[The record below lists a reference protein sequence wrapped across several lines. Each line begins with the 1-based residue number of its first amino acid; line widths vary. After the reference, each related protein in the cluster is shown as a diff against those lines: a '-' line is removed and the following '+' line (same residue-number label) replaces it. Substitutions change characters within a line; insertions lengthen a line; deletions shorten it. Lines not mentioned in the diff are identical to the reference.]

1 MSKVNKVMITTDGS
15 VFDGKGGYG
24 YIVRDDENNR
34 TLARAK
40 GGVKIDDIDQVELI
54 AVLQAVRYIDKKMKE
69 EVIDPKAQIELFSDS
84 KRNRMIMNEGRI
96 EPIEANIARWREIKH
111 LTKDWNFKLDWVKSH
126 VSDLDREFMSEEKIR
141 KHTYNNM
148 ADVEAK
154 KGRYLESAT
163 EEVVEKGEVV
173 KQDGYVDPHPELSAV
188 KLENTFPQVPT
199 HNTINNSG
207 ARKPEEETW
216 TKNSGTKKTNYLQ
229 RYANMRKSQHQEAA
243 LSEVVKPVVEKTV
256 VPEPVVA
263 PASPVAEV
271 PKVRVS
277 EAQVGETGYK
287 QEPESFKSRLRV
299 ARGRFGKPK
308 SENSDSPKFKTVDE
322 LNAEQGYKSNKFK

>member
-15 VFDGKGGYG
+15 VYDGKGGYG

-34 TLARAK
+34 TIGRAK

-69 EVIDPKAQIELFSDS
+69 DVIDPKARIELYSDS

-111 LTKDWNFKLDWVKSH
+111 ITKDWNFKLDWVKSH

-154 KGRYLESAT
+154 KGRYMESAT
-163 EEVVEKGEVV
+163 EEIVEKGQVV
-173 KQDGYVDPHPELSAV
+173 RQDGYFDPNPELSAV
-188 KLENTFPQVPT
+188 KLDNTFPQMPT

-207 ARKPEEETW
+207 NSVKKEETW
-216 TKNSGTKKTNYLQ
+216 ANNAGTGKMTYLQ
-229 RYANMRKSQHQEAA
+229 RFANMRRNQQQEENKRLEA
-243 LSEVVKPVVEKTV
+243 VVEQPVVE
-256 VPEPVVA
+256 A
-263 PASPVAEV
+263 

-277 EAQVGETGYK
+277 EAQVGETGK
-287 QEPESFKSRLRV
+287 QQEPDSFKSRLRV
-299 ARGRFGKPK
+299 ARGRFNKPK
-308 SENSDSPKFKTVDE
+308 TNNNDAPKFKTVDE
-322 LNAEQGYKSNKFK
+322 LNEEQGYKSHKFK

>member
-15 VFDGKGGYG
+15 VYDGKGGYG

-34 TLARAK
+34 TIGRAK

-69 EVIDPKAQIELFSDS
+69 DVIDPKARIELYSDS

-111 LTKDWNFKLDWVKSH
+111 ITKDWNFKLDWVKSH

-154 KGRYLESAT
+154 KGRYMESAT
-163 EEVVEKGEVV
+163 EEIVEKGQVV
-173 KQDGYVDPHPELSAV
+173 RQDGYFDPNPELSAV
-188 KLENTFPQVPT
+188 KLDNTFPQMPT

-207 ARKPEEETW
+207 NTVKKEETW
-216 TKNSGTKKTNYLQ
+216 DNNAGTGKMTYLQ
-229 RYANMRKSQHQEAA
+229 RFANMRRNQQQEENRRV
-243 LSEVVKPVVEKTV
+243 EVAVEQPVVET
-256 VPEPVVA
+256 
-263 PASPVAEV
+263 

-277 EAQVGETGYK
+277 EAQVGETGKK
-287 QEPESFKSRLRV
+287 QEPDNFKSRLRV
-299 ARGRFGKPK
+299 ARGRFNNKPK
-308 SENSDSPKFKTVDE
+308 TSNNDTPKFKTVDE
-322 LNAEQGYKSNKFK
+322 LNEEQGYRSHNKFK

>member
-69 EVIDPKAQIELFSDS
+69 DVIDPKAQIELFSDS

-96 EPIEANIARWREIKH
+96 EPIEANIARWREIRY

-126 VSDLDREFMSEEKIR
+126 VSDLDREFMGEEKIR

-148 ADVEAK
+148 ADGEAK

-163 EEVVEKGEVV
+163 EEVFEKGQVV
-173 KQDGYVDPHPELSAV
+173 KQNGYVDPHPELSAV

-216 TKNSGTKKTNYLQ
+216 TKNSGTKKTSYLQ
-229 RYANMRKSQHQEAA
+229 RYANMRKTQQQEAA
-243 LSEVVKPVVEKTV
+243 VVPEAVVPVVEKPV
-256 VPEPVVA
+256 VSEPVV
-263 PASPVAEV
+263 EV

-277 EAQVGETGYK
+277 ESQVGEATNK

-299 ARGRFGKPK
+299 ARGRFGKSR
-308 SENSDSPKFKTVDE
+308 SESGDSPKFKTVDE